1 MSRALKIFSAFAAV
15 AITAATIGLCL
26 LSFSRRV
33 DHFARAGFEARR
45 AGGAILL
52 TTVDRESA
60 AARAG
65 LAPGDRIITADG
77 QTAASLADPDRSLA
91 RKPFP
96 HRLLVE
102 RGNEIREVLIGKVVP
117 RPDWPYIFLAF
128 VGLLYLSI
136 GLFTASR
143 DRSEA
148 ARVFCAICVASFA
161 IYVLTPTPPRDAAW
175 KSFLLAEDF
184 FRAALPALLLHFF
197 LIFPR
202 RSAGRRFLPLLY
214 APGIVY

>member
-1 MSRALKIFSAFAAV
+1 MAFGLLDRRPMSRFVKAISTAAAV
-15 AITAATIGLCL
+15 ALTAATIGLCL

-33 DHFARAGFEARR
+33 DHFTRAGLEARR
-45 AGGAILL
+45 SGGAIVV
-52 TTVDRESA
+52 TSVDRDGA

-65 LAPGDRIITADG
+65 IAAGDRIITADG
-77 QTAASLADPDRSLA
+77 QTAASLANPDRSLA

-102 RGNEIREVLIGKVVP
+102 HGNEIREVLIGKVAP
-117 RPDWPYIFLAF
+117 RPDWLYIFLAF

-161 IYVLTPTPPRDAAW
+161 
-175 KSFLLAEDF
+175 
-184 FRAALPALLLHFF
+184 
-197 LIFPR
+197 
-202 RSAGRRFLPLLY
+202 
-214 APGIVY
+214 